1 MPEILKP
8 YNTLVDFVTG
18 QEIPD
23 IGAEAN
29 RQAVEQY
36 LVNTKAYAKED
47 IAVDVEIVLEI
58 AGERYH
64 SRLDLVVNPDKG
76 KNRFMVLKC
85 PAGSLG
91 SWEREILAAARL
103 LDTYQIPIS
112 VVSDG
117 KSAIVLDTVSGKRLG
132 EGLQSIPS
140 KQEALEKMRAINL
153 SPFPANRVE
162 REKLIFRSYDSMK
175 VNVGPVYR
183 R

>member
-1 MPEILKP
+1 MPETLKP

-18 QEIPD
+18 KVIAD

-29 RQAVEQY
+29 RQAVERY
-36 LVNTKAYAKED
+36 LVNAKGFAKED
-47 IAVDVEIVLEI
+47 IAVDVDISLEI
-58 AGERYH
+58 AGELYH
-64 SRLDLVVNPDKG
+64 SRLDLVVSPDDG
-76 KNRFMVLKC
+76 RNQFMVLKC

-103 LDTYQIPIS
+103 LDTYQIPLS

-117 KSAIVLDTVSGKRLG
+117 KSAIVLDTVTGKKVG

-140 KQEALEKMRAINL
+140 KKEAQEKLGAITL
-153 SPFPANRVE
+153 RPLPAERIE

-175 VNVGPVYR
+175 VNVGPKSD
-183 R
+183 

>member
-1 MPEILKP
+1 MPETLKP

-18 QEIPD
+18 KVIAD

-29 RQAVEQY
+29 RQAVERY
-36 LVNTKAYAKED
+36 LVNAKGFAKED
-47 IAVDVEIVLEI
+47 IAVDVDISLEI
-58 AGERYH
+58 AGELYH
-64 SRLDLVVNPDKG
+64 SRLDLVVSPDDG
-76 KNRFMVLKC
+76 RNQFMVLKC

-103 LDTYQIPIS
+103 LDTYQIPLS

-117 KSAIVLDTVSGKRLG
+117 KSAIVLDTVTGKKIG

-140 KQEALEKMRAINL
+140 KKEAQEKLSAITL
-153 SPFPANRVE
+153 RPLPAERIE

-175 VNVGPVYR
+175 VNVGPKSD
-183 R
+183 

>member
-1 MPEILKP
+1 MPETLKP

-18 QEIPD
+18 KLIPD

-29 RQAVEQY
+29 RQAVERY
-36 LVNTKAYAKED
+36 LVEAKGFAKED
-47 IAVDVEIVLEI
+47 IAVDVEISLEI
-58 AGERYH
+58 AGELYH
-64 SRLDLVVNPDKG
+64 SRLDLVVSPDKG
-76 KNRFMVLKC
+76 RNRYMVLKC

-117 KSAIVLDTVSGKRLG
+117 KSALVLDTVTGKKLG

-140 KQEALEKMRAINL
+140 KKEAREKWHAVTLCPLHPDRI
-153 SPFPANRVE
+153 E

-175 VNVGPVYR
+175 VNVGLKKS
-183 R
+183 